1 MAVNFKDMDIEEITK
16 EVALK
21 GLSIVTSEEQFLATT
36 EMPEH
41 LARLIFAAYQK
52 GVGEY
57 QKSFWNEQE
66 ERKNAEKKVVKLAL
80 FVADM
85 VTEKKNNTLPF

>member
-1 MAVNFKDMDIEEITK
+1 MDTNEITK

-21 GLSIVTSEEQFLATT
+21 DLSIVTNEEQFISKT

-41 LARLIFAAYQK
+41 IARLIFAAYQK

-57 QKSFWNEQE
+57 QKRYWDEQE
-66 ERKNAEKKVVKLAL
+66 KSKKAEQKVVKLAL
-80 FVADM
+80 FVADI
-85 VTEKKNNTLPF
+85 VTTDQKNDLPF

>member
-1 MAVNFKDMDIEEITK
+1 MDTNEITK

-21 GLSIVTSEEQFLATT
+21 DLSIVTNEEQFISKT

-41 LARLIFAAYQK
+41 IARLIFAAYQK

-57 QKSFWNEQE
+57 QKNYWDEQE
-66 ERKNAEKKVVKLAL
+66 KSKKAEQKVVKLAL
-80 FVADM
+80 FVADILP
-85 VTEKKNNTLPF
+85 TDNKNDLLPF

>member
-1 MAVNFKDMDIEEITK
+1 MDTNEITK

-21 GLSIVTSEEQFLATT
+21 DLSIVTNEEQFISKT

-41 LARLIFAAYQK
+41 IARLIFAAYQK

-57 QKSFWNEQE
+57 QKSYWNEQE
-66 ERKNAEKKVVKLAL
+66 KSKKAEQKVVKLAL
-80 FVADM
+80 FVADILP
-85 VTEKKNNTLPF
+85 TDKKNDLPF

>member
-1 MAVNFKDMDIEEITK
+1 MDTNEITK

-21 GLSIVTSEEQFLATT
+21 DLSTVTNEEQFISKT

-41 LARLIFAAYQK
+41 IARLIFAAYQK

-57 QKSFWNEQE
+57 QKRYWDEQE
-66 ERKNAEKKVVKLAL
+66 KSKKAEQKVVKLAL
-80 FVADM
+80 FVADI
-85 VTEKKNNTLPF
+85 VTTDKKNDLPF

>member
-1 MAVNFKDMDIEEITK
+1 MDTNEITK

-21 GLSIVTSEEQFLATT
+21 DLSIVTNEEQFISKT

-41 LARLIFAAYQK
+41 IARLIFAAYQK

-57 QKSFWNEQE
+57 QKSYWDEQE
-66 ERKNAEKKVVKLAL
+66 KSKKAEQKVIKLAL
-80 FVADM
+80 FVADILP
-85 VTEKKNNTLPF
+85 TDKKNDLPF

>member
-1 MAVNFKDMDIEEITK
+1 MDTNEITK

-21 GLSIVTSEEQFLATT
+21 DLSIVTNEEQFISKT

-41 LARLIFAAYQK
+41 IARLIFAAYQK

-57 QKSFWNEQE
+57 QKKYWDEQE
-66 ERKNAEKKVVKLAL
+66 KSKKAEQKVVKLAL
-80 FVADM
+80 FVADILP
-85 VTEKKNNTLPF
+85 TDKKNDLLPF

>member
-1 MAVNFKDMDIEEITK
+1 MDTNEITK

-21 GLSIVTSEEQFLATT
+21 DLNIVTNEEQFISKT

-41 LARLIFAAYQK
+41 IARLIFAAYQK

-57 QKSFWNEQE
+57 QKSYWDEQ
-66 ERKNAEKKVVKLAL
+66 KKSNNAERKVVKLAL
-80 FVADM
+80 FVADILP
-85 VTEKKNNTLPF
+85 TDEKNDLLPF

>member
-1 MAVNFKDMDIEEITK
+1 MDTNEITK

-21 GLSIVTSEEQFLATT
+21 DLNIVTNEEQFISKT

-41 LARLIFAAYQK
+41 IARIIFAAYQK

-57 QKSFWNEQE
+57 QKSYWDEQ
-66 ERKNAEKKVVKLAL
+66 KKSNNAERKVVKLAL
-80 FVADM
+80 FVADILP
-85 VTEKKNNTLPF
+85 TDEKNDLLPF

>member
-1 MAVNFKDMDIEEITK
+1 MDTNEITK

-21 GLSIVTSEEQFLATT
+21 DLSIVTNEEQFISKT

-41 LARLIFAAYQK
+41 IARLIFSAYQK

-57 QKSFWNEQE
+57 QKRYWDEQE
-66 ERKNAEKKVVKLAL
+66 KSKKAEQKVVKLAL
-80 FVADM
+80 FVADI
-85 VTEKKNNTLPF
+85 VTTDQKNDLPF

>member
-1 MAVNFKDMDIEEITK
+1 MDTNEITK

-21 GLSIVTSEEQFLATT
+21 DLSIVTNEEQFISKT

-41 LARLIFAAYQK
+41 IARLIFAAYQK

-57 QKSFWNEQE
+57 QKSYWDEQE
-66 ERKNAEKKVVKLAL
+66 KSKKAEQKVVKLAL
-80 FVADM
+80 FVADILP
-85 VTEKKNNTLPF
+85 TDKKNDLLPF

>member
-1 MAVNFKDMDIEEITK
+1 MEITKITK

-21 GLSIVTSEEQFLATT
+21 DLSIVTNEEQFISKT

-41 LARLIFAAYQK
+41 IARLIFAAYQK

-57 QKSFWNEQE
+57 KKSYWDEQE
-66 ERKNAEKKVVKLAL
+66 KSKRAEQKVIKLAL
-80 FVADM
+80 FVADIL
-85 VTEKKNNTLPF
+85 TTDKKNDLPF

>member
-1 MAVNFKDMDIEEITK
+1 MDTNEITK

-21 GLSIVTSEEQFLATT
+21 DLSIVTNEEQFISKT

-41 LARLIFAAYQK
+41 IARLIFAAYQK

-57 QKSFWNEQE
+57 QQRYWDEQE
-66 ERKNAEKKVVKLAL
+66 KSKKAEQKVVKLAL
-80 FVADM
+80 FVADI
-85 VTEKKNNTLPF
+85 VTTDQKNDLPF